1 YLFDLPCND
10 SVVNIYPNLCA
21 GDWRATNIERM
32 VNFQYKQASKLDP
45 YWGASIQCG
54 EDTPP
59 YGNSYQRNI
68 GSHEFLYT
76 VNLAVMYGAKFID
89 LYTYFARG
97 EPDDEPCELC
107 NQIVNHIGGIANDTP
122 TVKYYTLRDT
132 INPRLEGLFGK
143 TIKKLNLVNDFL
155 GINALIWPD
164 NTTPYEFINYVEAT
178 GNPEDDTCLVELG
191 IFENPQ

>member
-1 YLFDLPCND
+1 
-10 SVVNIYPNLCA
+10 
-21 GDWRATNIERM
+21 
-32 VNFQYKQASKLDP
+32 
-45 YWGASIQCG
+45 
-54 EDTPP
+54 
-59 YGNSYQRNI
+59 
-68 GSHEFLYT
+68 

-191 IFENPQ
+191 IFENPQDLTGKYFMPLNRYYSTKHNLTFGLRYLTGYKNWKVTDYVDTLTFTLVSSPSGTAE